1 MTKALCNW
9 KEADLIEWLKENIYP
24 DLVKAKNQMS
34 RWDCYSPEAHHR
46 IELKCRRKHYDTLLI
61 ERGKYE
67 AVLLESKKHLDIP
80 LFIASTP
87 EGVFSFNLLI
97 VNFEDD
103 PLGKNNTSL
112 IVFCDLLF
120 VFHVLKRFKKGYET
134 LKVQN

>member
-80 LFIASTP
+80 IFIASTP

-97 VNFEDD
+97 VNFEWEVNSRN
-103 PLGKNNTSL
+103 PRTTQFGGNERVTKEVAYMNVKEATQ
-112 IVFCDLLF
+112 LL
-120 VFHVLKRFKKGYET
+120 
-134 LKVQN
+134 